1 MRRFGPVE
9 NVLRATINL
18 GAQVKTGNSTM
29 EPTKAPSYWTR
40 IWNEQDVQ
48 IMVFISLEL
57 QLLLLFTGTTR
68 RRCRVGWLR
77 FLVWLAYLASYAVA
91 ASAIG
96 LFSQYEDK
104 YKLRSLES
112 VEHLQALTLP
122 FLWPPFLL
130 HLGGPDSITAF
141 SIEDNNLWTRQLI
154 NLMFQLGLALYVFWK
169 SFDLLDS
176 QLIIVAVPLFVAR
189 MIKYW
194 ERIWALKRG
203 SRDSLDCRMKNED
216 PNSPAPAPA
225 PSGDAVASCALNL
238 GLSGRGLLVGRT
250 LLQLGN
256 RAEIEVLSAFA
267 GTESTERKLKI
278 ILTELGMIYD
288 MLYTKTMVLHS
299 RTGIMLRC
307 IALVAMVVA
316 YVLLL
321 GNQHMNDQKGINH
334 ALTYELLLMS
344 ICMEVFS
351 ILVAIASPWTRARF
365 NLGTFFSWLSHI
377 LCCLTQLIL
386 CCFTQVLSNTYM
398 GQFNLADYS
407 MSKKFMSKFISE
419 VYEALGLEK
428 HWKNFWHIKHVEDK
442 VIVLYIVGLF
452 GTEPN
457 HSEGRSRQLN
467 LGQEL
472 KDLLNLPFEHTI
484 FRLHIWTELH
494 LSTYS
499 LGGGGVVG
507 EMSLLVAEC
516 RKLSNYLMYL
526 MSVCP
531 SMLPVSS
538 VARDFE
544 PLFSEW
550 VRDNHNNLTKAEV
563 LEKYANTVL
572 VGSSPFRDT
581 PASVET
587 LKDLKEVW
595 ARLLIYAAGKCPF
608 QEHAWQLGNGGVEL
622 ITVIGYLMMHQQ
634 LGDVGEKVE
643 LSPSS
648 FLPVPPQPASLTGHM
663 RVRPIVHLPVPA
675 SVQLQPLYAFEFVYD
690 DHRLPTSVKPL
701 SLSLLGL
708 GEPDNPEPSAATQVT
723 PDQSTSQPSTSGG
736 TNVALEIEELAGGHQ

>member
-1 MRRFGPVE
+1 
-9 NVLRATINL
+9 
-18 GAQVKTGNSTM
+18 
-29 EPTKAPSYWTR
+29 
-40 IWNEQDVQ
+40 
-48 IMVFISLEL
+48 MVRISLAL
-57 QLLLLFTGTTR
+57 QLFLLFVGVRWRLR
-68 RRCRVGWLR
+68 RVSWRR

-104 YKLRSLES
+104 YKLRADES
-112 VEHLQALTLP
+112 FEHLHKLTLP
-122 FLWPPFLL
+122 FLWPPFLLL

-176 QLIIVAVPLFVAR
+176 QLIIVAVPLFVAGI
-189 MIKYW
+189 IKYW
-194 ERIWALKRG
+194 ERIWALKKG

-216 PNSPAPAPA
+216 PSPPAQA
-225 PSGDAVASCALNL
+225 QSGHVVASCALNSA
-238 GLSGRGLLVGRT
+238 LSGRGLLVGRT
-250 LLQLGN
+250 LLQLGS
-256 RAEIEVLSAFA
+256 RAEIEVLSIFPA
-267 GTESTERKLKI
+267 TESTERKLKI

-299 RTGIMLRC
+299 RTGIVLRC
-307 IALVAMVVA
+307 IALVAMTVA
-316 YVLLL
+316 SVLFLT
-321 GNQHMNDQKGINH
+321 NH
-334 ALTYELLLMS
+334 YLRDHNITNLRITEELFIGAICTEVLS
-344 ICMEVFS
+344 IFMV
-351 ILVAIASPWTRARF
+351 IGSPWTRARS
-365 NLGTFFSWLSHI
+365 NQGTFLSWLSHK
-377 LCCLTQLIL
+377 LRQQLPMPST
-386 CCFTQVLSNTYM
+386 CM
-398 GQFNLADYS
+398 GQFNLPDYS
-407 MSKKFMSKFISE
+407 MPKKSMPKFISE

-428 HWKNFWHIKHVEDK
+428 HWRNFSHIKHVEDMS
-442 VIVLYIVGLF
+442 IIIYTLELL
-452 GTEPN
+452 GTDPN
-457 HSEGRSRQLN
+457 HSGGRSRQLN

-563 LEKYANTVL
+563 LDKYANTVL

-608 QEHAWQLGNGGVEL
+608 EEHARQLGNGGVEL
-622 ITVIGYLMMHQQ
+622 LTVIGYLMMHQQ

-643 LSPSS
+643 LSPSG
-648 FLPVPPQPASLTGHM
+648 FLPVPPQPASLTGHV
-663 RVRPIVHLPVPA
+663 RVRPSVHLPVPA
-675 SVQLQPLYAFEFVYD
+675 SLQLQPLYAFEFVHD
-690 DHRLPTSVKPL
+690 DHQLPTSVKPL
-701 SLSLLGL
+701 SLSLVGP
-708 GEPDNPEPSAATQVT
+708 GEPDNPEPSAAT

-736 TNVALEIEELAGGHQ
+736 TYVALEIEELAGGHQ

>member
-1 MRRFGPVE
+1 M
-9 NVLRATINL
+9 VL
-18 GAQVKTGNSTM
+18 
-29 EPTKAPSYWTR
+29 
-40 IWNEQDVQ
+40 
-48 IMVFISLEL
+48 ISLVL
-57 QLLLLFTGTTR
+57 QLFMLFAGNTR
-68 RRCRVGWLR
+68 RWFRTGWLR
-77 FLVWLAYLASYAVA
+77 FLVWLAYLAAFPVA

-112 VEHLQALTLP
+112 FEHLQTLTLP

-130 HLGGPDSITAF
+130 LHLGGPDGITAF

-176 QLIIVAVPLFVAR
+176 QLIIVAVPLFVAGI
-189 MIKYW
+189 IKYW
-194 ERIWALKRG
+194 ERIWALKKG

-216 PNSPAPAPA
+216 PSPPAQA
-225 PSGDAVASCALNL
+225 QSGDVVASCALNSA
-238 GLSGRGLLVGRT
+238 LSGRGLLVGRT
-250 LLQLGN
+250 LLQLGS
-256 RAEIEVLSAFA
+256 RAEIEVLSIFPA
-267 GTESTERKLKI
+267 TESTKRKLKI

-307 IALVAMVVA
+307 IALVAMTVA
-316 YVLLL
+316 HVLFLT
-321 GNQHMNDQKGINH
+321 NQHMNVEKGRNLVI
-334 ALTYELLLMS
+334 TYDLFLMS
-344 ICMEVFS
+344 YCMEALS
-351 ILVAIASPWTRARF
+351 ILVAIDSPWTRARF
-365 NLGTFFSWLSHI
+365 NLGTF
-377 LCCLTQLIL
+377 CLTQLIL
-386 CCFTQVLSNTYM
+386 CCFTQVLSMSNTYM

-407 MSKKFMSKFISE
+407 MSKKSTSKFISE

-428 HWKNFWHIKHVEDK
+428 HWRNFWHIKHVEDK

-516 RKLSNYLMYL
+516 WKLSNYLMYL

-572 VGSSPFRDT
+572 
-581 PASVET
+581 
-587 LKDLKEVW
+587 
-595 ARLLIYAAGKCPF
+595 
-608 QEHAWQLGNGGVEL
+608 
-622 ITVIGYLMMHQQ
+622 
-634 LGDVGEKVE
+634 
-643 LSPSS
+643 
-648 FLPVPPQPASLTGHM
+648 
-663 RVRPIVHLPVPA
+663 
-675 SVQLQPLYAFEFVYD
+675 
-690 DHRLPTSVKPL
+690 
-701 SLSLLGL
+701 
-708 GEPDNPEPSAATQVT
+708 
-723 PDQSTSQPSTSGG
+723 
-736 TNVALEIEELAGGHQ
+736 